1 MATFDPN
8 KVFDHK
14 AYNIVQSLP
23 LGPISWGMNQVEA
36 MYDAYDLFANGKH
49 NGQVYRGIGSDW
61 FNAERI
67 ANEDFQRAEQS
78 AQTALQH
85 NKELIDYQNEFNA
98 MEAQKQ
104 REFEREM
111 SDTAYTRAVADLRR
125 AGLNPILAYQ
135 NGGASTP
142 AGVSAQSGTASMSPA
157 NAGYKGRTANTSQL
171 VGGMLILAGQLM
183 QIQAGKVAPMGKIGF
198 GN

>member
-8 KVFDHK
+8 KIFDSK
-14 AYNIVQSLP
+14 AYNIAQVIPS
-23 LGPISWGMNQVEA
+23 PIAGALNFYEGL
-36 MYDAYDLFANGKH
+36 YDAYDLFHNGKH
-49 NGQVYRGIGSDW
+49 NGQVYRGIGADW
-61 FNAERI
+61 FNAENI

-78 AQTALQH
+78 AQTSLQH
-85 NKELIDYQNEFNA
+85 NKELIDYQNEFNS
-98 MEAQKQ
+98 MEADKQ
-104 REFEREM
+104 RQFEREM
-111 SDTAYTRAVADLRR
+111 SNSAYTRAVADLKR

-142 AGVSAQSGTASMSPA
+142 VGVSAQSGTANMSPA

>member
-8 KVFDHK
+8 KVFDSK
-14 AYNIVQSLP
+14 AYNIVQFVPSAFS
-23 LGPISWGMNQVEA
+23 GAMNIAEGL
-36 MYDAYDLFANGKH
+36 YDAYDLFANGKH
-49 NGQVYRGIGSDW
+49 NGQVYRGIGADW

-78 AQTALQH
+78 AQTSLQH

-98 MEAQKQ
+98 MQAEKQ
-104 REFEREM
+104 REFEERM
-111 SDTAYTRAVADLRR
+111 SNTAYTRAVADLRR

-135 NGGASTP
+135 NGSASTP
-142 AGVSAQSGTASMSPA
+142 AGVSAQSGTASMTPA